1 MARSS
6 FYYPAFSFLIRYSF
20 LLMSMTNHPN
30 NLSSSQMLK
39 SHDCRARDIK
49 RRLDVIQK
57 KMTDLQE
64 LGVPCAF
71 CYVSVRNTGSLFT
84 MGNKAMTRI
93 IEESRDV
100 MLENLAEIQ
109 LDKTNKS
116 PPDISNDQR
125 EVHMVLPPLP
135 QPLNELSLYE
145 LRSLI
150 VGIIK
155 DLGIKWSEAK
165 PPFWPES
172 IPFQYPRT
180 TPEGFQGD

>member
-1 MARSS
+1 
-6 FYYPAFSFLIRYSF
+6 
-20 LLMSMTNHPN
+20 MTNHPN
-30 NLSSSQMLK
+30 ALSSPQMLR

-84 MGNKAMTRI
+84 MGNKAMTQI
-93 IEESRDV
+93 IEECRDV
-100 MLENLAEIQ
+100 MLENLAEIRPN
-109 LDKTNKS
+109 TANKS
-116 PPDISNDQR
+116 PSDISNDQPR

-180 TPEGFQGD
+180 APEGFQGD